1 MNFHFSIA
9 LSFFVLSLDAQA
21 AMPEW
26 ARING
31 TKLRGKQLA
40 TVCSGT
46 GPSIDIARGEAIRGC
61 KASASDFMNHS
72 GTVRSMLVESTQN
85 VEFHQ
90 SFEQNISFKGL
101 SCEPEREEIEQTEAG
116 TLRLWLLCN
125 FDLSKASIGE
135 ETPSPSTSVVND
147 EANTVQHLT
156 TLKAMDIRPAREIIS
171 KERLVLNIASVP
183 SCNKLI
189 VKGSRP
195 RVVNCSAHPASI
207 VIFPEDETLIIE
219 AKGYAPK
226 SLNLKT
232 KQWKNHDSIQVILDA
247 H

>member
-1 MNFHFSIA
+1 MKHKVII
-9 LSFFVLSLDAQA
+9 VLVGLLLGIDAHA
-21 AMPEW
+21 SMPEW

-31 TKLRGKQLA
+31 TKLRGKHLT

-72 GTVRSMLVESTQN
+72 GTVRSMLVESSQN
-85 VEFHQ
+85 IEFHQ
-90 SFEQNISFKGL
+90 SFEQSISFTGL
-101 SCEPEREEIEQTEAG
+101 TCEPEREEIEQTDSGA
-116 TLRLWLLCN
+116 LRLWLLCQ
-125 FDLSKASIGE
+125 FDLAKARIGE
-135 ETPSPSTSVVND
+135 ETPVPNVNHAV
-147 EANTVQHLT
+147 EAGSAHHLT
-156 TLKAMDIRPAREIIS
+156 ALKARDIKPAQEIVS
-171 KERLVLNIASVP
+171 NKRLVLNIASVP

-195 RVVNCSAHPASI
+195 RVVTCSGHPASI
-207 VIFPEDETLIIE
+207 VIFPEDESLIIE

-226 SLNLKT
+226 TLNLKI
-232 KQWKNHDSIQVILDA
+232 KQWKNHDSVQVILDA